1 MWSQKVFWAT
11 NTTRVC
17 TMLLQA
23 SAVLMAL
30 CLHIAEERKLLIWST
45 HTFQTGVGMCSVDVL
60 PVQLGIAFTASTAD
74 TSSAR
79 TSQCTV
85 GGFTTRGLT
94 LLGLSWILCS
104 QSSMSRQQLMS
115 MSSWLRSSHVSSH
128 TLHIVHILHTF
139 FTYRFLDS
147 LKRDGVTSKN
157 VKRIG
162 HSFLSLVDSL
172 FWFLS
177 LALSKQAHGI
187 REKAVSAVIEENR
200 AEM

>member
-1 MWSQKVFWAT
+1 M
-11 NTTRVC
+11 
-17 TMLLQA
+17 
-23 SAVLMAL
+23 
-30 CLHIAEERKLLIWST
+30 
-45 HTFQTGVGMCSVDVL
+45 
-60 PVQLGIAFTASTAD
+60 
-74 TSSAR
+74 
-79 TSQCTV
+79 
-85 GGFTTRGLT
+85 
-94 LLGLSWILCS
+94 
-104 QSSMSRQQLMS
+104 
-115 MSSWLRSSHVSSH
+115 
-128 TLHIVHILHTF
+128 HILHTF